1 MNSGGGLDNS
11 HTASNPIVE
20 REKHLRGTKLMKAN
34 TRKVSKPRAKPRTA
48 GQKRPTASARRVAKP
63 IEVEIEP
70 EAKTER
76 SPAAW
81 ARLIDKLTEDR
92 DVAADRLTELRTK
105 LAPLVL
111 ESETQVNSG
120 AGVKLDRLRINVNQT
135 ASRITE
141 LDDAIQLARVEL
153 ARAESKA
160 AAAAREVAKSELEDV
175 HSERMLL
182 AGMIDEC
189 LETLGEL
196 VAQWDASKFRVTSIG
211 RKIHG
216 GEGDEAASIGR
227 QLWMGS
233 RRSLRFAIWKHCP
246 VLAELVGLEREP
258 ARWHQTLA
266 EGEAY
271 LSSRMLRDGEVDRFE
286 RSLQA
291 EPASTEPTETRE
303 QTIARLKR
311 PAPDEGELRLKAMRD
326 GLAEEEAE
334 KADAD
339 ADPSDAALAASSGF
353 SVRG

>member
-1 MNSGGGLDNS
+1 
-11 HTASNPIVE
+11 
-20 REKHLRGTKLMKAN
+20 MKAN
-34 TRKVSKPRAKPRTA
+34 TRKSSKPRRKPSNA
-48 GQKRPTASARRVAKP
+48 GQKRPTASARRVATP
-63 IEVEIEP
+63 VEVEPVET
-70 EAKTER
+70 AATER

-81 ARLIDKLTEDR
+81 ARLIDKLVEDR
-92 DVAADRLTELRTK
+92 QVAADRLATLRGQ

-111 ESETQVNSG
+111 SAEVDIRSG
-120 AGVKLDRLRINVNQT
+120 ATGALQKLRLDVNQT
-135 ASRITE
+135 ASRVVE
-141 LDDAIQLARVEL
+141 LDDALQLARVEL
-153 ARAESKA
+153 GKAEAKA
-160 AAAAREVAKSELEDV
+160 ATKAREVAKSELEEV
-175 HSERMLL
+175 HSERMFL
-182 AGMIDEC
+182 AAQIDGT

-271 LSSRMLRDGEVDRFE
+271 LSSRMLRDDESNRFE
-286 RSLQA
+286 RRLQS
-291 EPASTEPTETRE
+291 EPASTGPKESRE
-303 QTIARLKR
+303 EVIARLKR
-311 PAPDEGELRLKAMRD
+311 DAVDEGALRLAAARQ
-326 GLAEEEAE
+326 GLAEEAE
-334 KADAD
+334 PEVEDE